1 MDKIYKK
8 LTWIILHLFYAFWNK
23 MLMCINNKAKIKR
36 LEYYDEITFVFI
48 LDLQF
53 IIVIGYFLLVNV
65 LLIKKM

>member
-1 MDKIYKK
+1 
-8 LTWIILHLFYAFWNK
+8 